1 MKKILLTTIL
11 LALSY
16 PILAEVKIGY
26 INIERVVKNSLQ
38 YIEAQ
43 KKIRAEFKPKEIAFV
58 KLNKQVKTL
67 VKNFNQERSGLKEN
81 EAKKRIKK
89 IAKLEQQLKG
99 YALKMQQ
106 TLNKKNIKLLAKI
119 QKQIN
124 FVILK
129 IAKAQ
134 KYDLILY
141 QEVAYANNNI
151 NITDLIAEKLNALYK
166 K

>member
-1 MKKILLTTIL
+1 
-11 LALSY
+11 
-16 PILAEVKIGY
+16 
-26 INIERVVKNSLQ
+26 
-38 YIEAQ
+38 
-43 KKIRAEFKPKEIAFV
+43 
-58 KLNKQVKTL
+58 
-67 VKNFNQERSGLKEN
+67 
-81 EAKKRIKK
+81 
-89 IAKLEQQLKG
+89 
-99 YALKMQQ
+99 MQQ